1 MKMGETASRKYG
13 FKIKQRR
20 LDYRVIMFGFT
31 KFYFS
36 CVCGKSNTKVWN
48 LAKKGQDGFQEN
60 LLLKKPKNVQQVQ
73 KRLLEVKKE
82 TN

>member
-20 LDYRVIMFGFT
+20 LDYWVITFGFT

-36 CVCGKSNTKVWN
+36 CVRGKSNTKVWN
-48 LAKKGQDGFQEN
+48 LAKKGKMDF
-60 LLLKKPKNVQQVQ
+60 KKIFF
-73 KRLLEVKKE
+73 
-82 TN
+82 